1 MHRWASR
8 EPVRLFIASDA
19 NPDALLETAWKSGRK
34 PARGGVSNLLCIAE
48 PLDVLVQELGPVADR
63 VSMILPWGSLL
74 AAVAK
79 PDLDSLRQIASLCQP
94 NASIEI
100 LFSYESQRDARE
112 IASLGITDLNQEHI
126 MRLPSVYEQAGLRV
140 LSVETLPQRG
150 LAAYETTWAKRLAF
164 GRPREVWRLRAVGS
178 F

>member
-1 MHRWASR
+1 MAFQLPSSR
-8 EPVRLFIASDA
+8 TSKFCRRQRKYRIHWYQPQSTLSSWRTRLPLSD
-19 NPDALLETAWKSGRK
+19 NH
-34 PARGGVSNLLCIAE
+34 
-48 PLDVLVQELGPVADR
+48 
-63 VSMILPWGSLL
+63 
-74 AAVAK
+74 AAVTK

-112 IASLGITDLNQEHI
+112 IASLGITDLDQEHI

-164 GRPREVWRLRAVGS
+164 GRLREVWRLRAVRS
-178 F
+178 